1 MDALLGLAP
10 SADDYANLPVRH
22 ALTWGACADA
32 IPAGDWYLVAFRS
45 IQRAGADADRLRL
58 FDDLAHAEAE
68 HAPGFLH
75 YFKGPLAKD
84 GSCLSF
90 CLWNSRAEARLA
102 AAEPAHREAVS
113 VISEMYESYVLEFL
127 QVRKRDATAVLE
139 FEPYDSRSAAPSRR
153 DVAPRLMGLNP
164 ATS

>member
-1 MDALLGLAP
+1 MDALLGLEP
-10 SADDYANLPVRH
+10 SADNYAHLPVQQ
-22 ALTWGACADA
+22 ALTWGACADG
-32 IPAGDWYLVAFRS
+32 IPAGEWYLVAFRS
-45 IQRAGADADRLRL
+45 IQRAAADAERLRL

-68 HAPGFLH
+68 YAPGFLH
-75 YFKGPLAKD
+75 YFKGPLAQD

-102 AAEPAHREAVS
+102 AAQPAHREAVS

-127 QVRKRDATAVLE
+127 QVRKRDAAAVLE
-139 FEPYDSRSAAPSRR
+139 FEPYDSRSEAPARR
-153 DVAPRLMGLNP
+153 DVAPPLMGLNP